1 MESNVG
7 CFLLCMLRISSMLFI
22 LDSIFGGKHLLVHF
36 RGIKRLTFLLLLLL
50 QKLFPVL
57 EEVNKHLGPCNM
69 QHIHTHTHLER
80 WGKYITESLDKT
92 KIKTKR
98 ETETE
103 SGDEDEDA
111 KLPTTIGHKMNVLA
125 VLKSS
130 QVDGCTSSVV
140 NLQITKN
147 NHDCNS
153 KRRLKKKTSQS
164 NGHDFLC

>member
-1 MESNVG
+1 
-7 CFLLCMLRISSMLFI
+7 MLVVSFYVCYVSVPCYSYRIPFW
-22 LDSIFGGKHLLVHF
+22 GGVKHLFVHF
-36 RGIKRLTFLLLLLL
+36 SGIKRLTFLLLLLL

>member
-69 QHIHTHTHLER
+69 QHTHTWNDGE
-80 WGKYITESLDKT
+80 KYITESLDKT

-111 KLPTTIGHKMNVLA
+111 KLPTTIGHNMNVLA

-153 KRRLKKKTSQS
+153 KRRLKKKTFQS

>member
-1 MESNVG
+1 
-7 CFLLCMLRISSMLFI
+7 MLVVSFYVCCVSVPCYSYWIPFW
-22 LDSIFGGKHLLVHF
+22 GGVKHLFVHF
-36 RGIKRLTFLLLLLL
+36 SGIKRLTFLLLLLL

-69 QHIHTHTHLER
+69 QHTHTWNDGE
-80 WGKYITESLDKT
+80 KYITESLDKT

-98 ETETE
+98 ETE
-103 SGDEDEDA
+103 SGDEDA

-147 NHDCNS
+147 NHDCSS
-153 KRRLKKKTSQS
+153 KRRLKKKTFQS

>member
-57 EEVNKHLGPCNM
+57 EEVNKHLGPYNM
-69 QHIHTHTHLER
+69 QHTHTWNDGE
-80 WGKYITESLDKT
+80 KYSTESLDKT
-92 KIKTKR
+92 KIITKR

-111 KLPTTIGHKMNVLA
+111 KLPTTIGHNMNVLA

-147 NHDCNS
+147 NHDCSS

>member
-1 MESNVG
+1 
-7 CFLLCMLRISSMLFI
+7 MLVVSFYVCYVSVPCYSYRIPFW
-22 LDSIFGGKHLLVHF
+22 GGVKHLFVHF
-36 RGIKRLTFLLLLLL
+36 SGIKRLTFLLLLLL

-57 EEVNKHLGPCNM
+57 EEVNKHLGRCNM
-69 QHIHTHTHLER
+69 QHTHTWNDGE
-80 WGKYITESLDKT
+80 KYITESLD
-92 KIKTKR
+92 KTKR